1 MRRKQFW
8 VYENIGDV
16 LTLCAVV
23 FAWEV
28 SCIAVFSA
36 LALLLTVP
44 PLRRWRRAYDLTRR
58 LRGCGRYGL
67 LQKEPRREE
76 PLEMRTA
83 RPSRHKSGAK
93 HAAGQGLA
101 LF

>member
-36 LALLLTVP
+36 LALLLDRLP
-44 PLRRWRRAYDLTRR
+44 FPLYVAGVTLMVSPVVYAAVAVMAFF
-58 LRGCGRYGL
+58 RGSRGGRN
-67 LQKEPRREE
+67 P
-76 PLEMRTA
+76 
-83 RPSRHKSGAK
+83 
-93 HAAGQGLA
+93 
-101 LF
+101 

>member
-1 MRRKQFW
+1 MCGGLRLGGIVHRRLQR
-8 VYENIGDV
+8 VG
-16 LTLCAVV
+16 AVV
-23 FAWEV
+23 GRV
-28 SCIAVFSA
+28 
-36 LALLLTVP
+36 TVP

-67 LQKEPRREE
+67 LQREPRREE